1 VFVVVVSALSLSLSL
16 SLCVQS
22 TISGQVLLLTGQ
34 VDERT
39 IAKYE
44 KEAKEKVRGKTSF
57 FLSGAQTMEEK
68 NSRCDSA
75 LG

>member
-1 VFVVVVSALSLSLSL
+1 
-16 SLCVQS
+16 VQS

-44 KEAKEKVRGKTSF
+44 KEAKEKVRGKLLF
-57 FLSGAQTMEEK
+57 FCLERKRWEK
-68 NSRCDSA
+68 KKKSV
-75 LG
+75 